1 MSLEKIKK
9 EIKKLEKKYDRT
21 PGDVKLIAVSKV
33 QPEKRINLV
42 LSKNHKI
49 FGENRVQEAMKKWP
63 KFREN
68 HSNIDLH
75 LLGYLQTNK
84 VRLAFENFEYI
95 HTLDRINLA
104 KAIANEANKKGFCPK
119 LFIQINTGK
128 EEQKTGIYPEEAINF
143 INDCIKNFELPVI
156 GLMCLPPIDQDSSVH
171 FKFLKSLAKKTGL
184 NELSMGMS
192 SDYEK
197 AIKNGST
204 FVRIGTAIFGRR
216 E

>member
-9 EIKKLEKKYDRT
+9 EIKRLEKKYDRN

-33 QPEKRINLV
+33 QPEKRIKLV
-42 LSKNHKI
+42 LDKNHKI
-49 FGENRVQEAMKKWP
+49 FGENRVQEAVQKWP
-63 KFREN
+63 KFKESYN
-68 HSNIDLH
+68 NIDLH

-84 VRLAFENFEYI
+84 VRLAFENFKYI
-95 HTLDRINLA
+95 HTLDRIKLA
-104 KAIANEANKKGFCPK
+104 RAIANEANKKGFCPK

-128 EEQKTGIYPEEAINF
+128 EEQKTGIYPDEAINF

-156 GLMCLPPIDQDSSVH
+156 GLMCLPPIDQDSNVH
-171 FKFLKSLAKKTGL
+171 FKFLRSLAKKTGL